1 MLDKQGR
8 KRGPGIAKVQ
18 CVCDLSGREGSK
30 SRRRWQ
36 GAGRGQSNRKQHRAD
51 APGGVLP
58 SSSLWVI
65 ALLLFTCCC
74 HLHWRKTFSSKICSV
89 PVTCLYRKGS
99 LAAEA
104 QATLIKQSL
113 FFFFLTFSVAE
124 SSDQEKFLEFLMVQI
139 HGWLSTLLAWNL
151 NSGELRSWWKMVKE
165 SWTDS
170 NLPWNVSVASAN
182 TQEGDRHWCE
192 MLNHGISEPEGALEL
207 QRDPWFYR
215 QETEGFKFKLQRTLE
230 YQSVSETLHFIFL
243 N

>member
-36 GAGRGQSNRKQHRAD
+36 GAGRGQSNRKQHGAD

-113 FFFFLTFSVAE
+113 FFFFNFFCSG
-124 SSDQEKFLEFLMVQI
+124 KFRP
-139 HGWLSTLLAWNL
+139 
-151 NSGELRSWWKMVKE
+151 GEVF
-165 SWTDS
+165 
-170 NLPWNVSVASAN
+170 
-182 TQEGDRHWCE
+182 
-192 MLNHGISEPEGALEL
+192 GISDGTNTWLAFNFARLEP
-207 QRDPWFYR
+207 
-215 QETEGFKFKLQRTLE
+215 KLWRVKILVKNGQGKLDR
-230 YQSVSETLHFIFL
+230 
-243 N
+243 